1 MNLIDIS
8 LTLHPDLPVWPGDT
22 PVMLERMRA
31 IAAGDPSNDSHLR
44 CSVHS
49 GTHVDAPRH
58 FLEDGAS
65 VDQLPLDVLVGPA
78 AVIAIK
84 GVDVITPNDLMDR
97 KLPGDTRRLLIRTP
111 NSELWADP
119 SHRFHRDF
127 VALNPAAAQWV
138 VDQGIRL
145 IGVDYLSVQRYSDTN
160 AATHRILLEA
170 GVVIVEGLD
179 LRGVHPGPYELMC
192 LPLKLAGSDGAPA
205 RAILIEE

>member
-22 PVMLERMRA
+22 PVMLERVRSISEGNA
-31 IAAGDPSNDSHLR
+31 SNDSRLR
-44 CSVHS
+44 CSVHT
-49 GTHVDAPRH
+49 GTHVDAPCH
-58 FLEDGAS
+58 FLEKGAS
-65 VDQLPLDVLVGPA
+65 VDQLPLDVMVGPA
-78 AVIAIK
+78 AVVAIE
-84 GVDVITPNDLMDR
+84 DTTVITPSELMDR
-97 KLPGDTRRLLIRTP
+97 KLPGDTRRLLIKTP
-111 NSELWADP
+111 NSELWSDP
-119 SHRFHRDF
+119 RHRFHREF

-170 GVVIVEGLD
+170 GVIIVEGLD
-179 LRGVHPGPYELMC
+179 LRGVRPGPYELMC

-205 RAILIEE
+205 RAILIEG

>member
-8 LTLHPDLPVWPGDT
+8 LTLHPDLPVWPGDA
-22 PVMLERMRA
+22 PVILERMRSISEGSA
-31 IAAGDPSNDSHLR
+31 SNDTRLQ
-44 CSVHS
+44 CSVHT
-49 GTHVDAPRH
+49 GTHVDAPCH
-58 FLEDGAS
+58 FLEKGAS

-78 AVIAIK
+78 TVVAIE
-84 GVDVITPNDLMDR
+84 DTAVITPNDLMDR
-97 KLPGDTRRLLIRTP
+97 NLPGDTRRLLIRTP
-111 NSELWADP
+111 NSELWSDP

-160 AATHRILLEA
+160 AATHRILLKA

-179 LRGVHPGPYELMC
+179 LRGVRPGSYELMC
-192 LPLKLAGSDGAPA
+192 LPMKLAGSDGAPA
-205 RAILIEE
+205 RAVLIEE

>member
-8 LTLHPDLPVWPGDT
+8 LTLHPDLPVWPGDA
-22 PVMLERMRA
+22 PVMLERVRS
-31 IAAGDPSNDSHLR
+31 IAEGNTSNDTRLR
-44 CSVHS
+44 CSVHT
-49 GTHVDAPRH
+49 GTHVDAPCH
-58 FLEDGAS
+58 FLENGTSA
-65 VDQLPLDVLVGPA
+65 DQLPQDVLVGPA
-78 AVIAIK
+78 AVVAIE
-84 GVDVITPNDLMDR
+84 DTEVITPNDLMDR
-97 KLPGDTRRLLIRTP
+97 NLPGDTRRLLIRTP
-111 NSELWADP
+111 NSELWSDP

-160 AATHRILLEA
+160 AATHRILLKA

-179 LRGVHPGPYELMC
+179 LRGVRPGSYELMC
-192 LPLKLAGSDGAPA
+192 LPMKLAGSDGAPA

>member
-8 LTLHPDLPVWPGDT
+8 LTLHPDLPVWPGDA
-22 PVMLERMRA
+22 PVILERMRSISEGSA
-31 IAAGDPSNDSHLR
+31 SNDTRLR
-44 CSVHS
+44 CSVHA
-49 GTHVDAPRH
+49 GTHVDAPCH
-58 FLEDGAS
+58 FLENGAS

-78 AVIAIK
+78 TVVAIE
-84 GVDVITPNDLMDR
+84 DTSVITPNDLMDR
-97 KLPGDTRRLLIRTP
+97 NLPGDTRRLLIRTP
-111 NSELWADP
+111 NSELWSDP

-160 AATHRILLEA
+160 AATHRILLKA

-179 LRGVHPGPYELMC
+179 LRGVRPGSYELMC
-192 LPLKLAGSDGAPA
+192 LPMKLAGSDGAPA
-205 RAILIEE
+205 RAVLIEE

>member
-8 LTLHPDLPVWPGDT
+8 LTLHPDLPVWPGDA
-22 PVMLERMRA
+22 PVMLERVRS
-31 IAAGDPSNDSHLR
+31 IAEGNTSNDTRLR
-44 CSVHS
+44 CSVHA
-49 GTHVDAPRH
+49 GTHVDAPCH
-58 FLEDGAS
+58 FLENGAS

-78 AVIAIK
+78 TVVAIE
-84 GVDVITPNDLMDR
+84 DTSVITPNDLMDR
-97 KLPGDTRRLLIRTP
+97 NLPGDTRRLLIRTP
-111 NSELWADP
+111 NSELWSDP

-160 AATHRILLEA
+160 AATHRILLKA

-179 LRGVHPGPYELMC
+179 LRGVRPGSYELMC
-192 LPLKLAGSDGAPA
+192 LPMKLAGSDGAPA
-205 RAILIEE
+205 RAVLIEE